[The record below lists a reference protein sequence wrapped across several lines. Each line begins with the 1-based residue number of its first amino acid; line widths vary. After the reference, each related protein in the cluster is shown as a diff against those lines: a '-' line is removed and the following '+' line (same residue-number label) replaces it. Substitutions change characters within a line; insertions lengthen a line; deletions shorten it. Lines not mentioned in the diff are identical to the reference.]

1 VIIFK
6 GVLNLGTCR
15 KSTIPTETYSW
26 LRGRDLII
34 IKIKTLLFKLYVY
47 SWLRGRD
54 LIIIKIKTLLFK
66 LYVLDTPE
74 YTDGNR
80 SRRPHPRM
88 DLP

>member
-1 VIIFK
+1 MIIFK

-34 IKIKTLLFKLYVY
+34 IKIKTLLFKLYV
-47 SWLRGRD
+47 
-54 LIIIKIKTLLFK
+54 
-66 LYVLDTPE
+66 LDTPE

-80 SRRPHPRM
+80 SRRPHLVCMKLGRVST
-88 DLP
+88 